1 MENLMSPKVQN
12 LLSGDHYRTLAERL
26 ERMHERDRERVI
38 AGEIVAEDLHFIPP
52 EMARRSIVRWT
63 EAAFRGLRR

>member
-1 MENLMSPKVQN
+1 MENIMSSEVQN
-12 LLSGDHYRTLAERL
+12 SLSGDDHRNLADRL
-26 ERMHERDRERVI
+26 ERMCVHDRERVI
-38 AGEIVAEDLHFIPP
+38 AGEIAAEDLYLIPP

>member
-1 MENLMSPKVQN
+1 MENLMSPEVQSSV
-12 LLSGDHYRTLAERL
+12 SGDDHSTLAERL

-38 AGEIVAEDLHFIPP
+38 AGEIRAEDLHFIPP